1 MAFAI
6 IVGKV
11 SPFITQLKTDLLQKV
26 NRTQINLLCSSS
38 TVCRYLRMWVG
49 LSNRHPVTELIDVVM
64 LQLEYESPHF
74 VEYIQGSYRGWIP
87 MLNGALINDD
97 DEDRYRFN

>member
-26 NRTQINLLCSSS
+26 NRTHIRLIYC
-38 TVCRYLRMWVG
+38 VHRRYLRMWVG

-64 LQLEYESPHF
+64 LQLEYESLHL
-74 VEYIQGSYRGWIP
+74 GSTYKAAIVDGSP
-87 MLNGALINDD
+87 C
-97 DEDRYRFN
+97 